1 MCFRHFD
8 QNKSFWYF
16 VTILTFYQSLS
27 YFLYFVLRIWILT
40 ICRSKIIRWFFLHF
54 FIHCWVFAIR
64 SWVFFIHVVIGSTY
78 AFDILSETKIFPVWQ
93 LFNYYRTK
101 SQIKYKKN
109 FFGQSITILHI
120 QLRTEF
126 SIAYII
132 IYDIIIIIIIIL
144 HILYWYKPSSCKLL
158 QVWTVKKTIER
169 KVYLLK
175 FRTPQCNLWKLSLFL
190 VVFLFILTKK

>member
-27 YFLYFVLRIWILT
+27 FFLYFVLRIWILT

-78 AFDILSETKIFPVWQ
+78 AFDILSETKIFPEWQ

-101 SQIKYKKN
+101 SQIKSKKLYWAKHNYFTHPVTYRIFNSIYNYIWFYYYYYYN
-109 FFGQSITILHI
+109 FTHSLLIQTKFGQ
-120 QLRTEF
+120 
-126 SIAYII
+126 A
-132 IYDIIIIIIIIL
+132 
-144 HILYWYKPSSCKLL
+144 SSSVNSK
-158 QVWTVKKTIER
+158 KKTSNE
-169 KVYLLK
+169 KCTY
-175 FRTPQCNLWKLSLFL
+175 
-190 VVFLFILTKK
+190 

>member
-27 YFLYFVLRIWILT
+27 FFLYFVLRIWILT

-101 SQIKYKKN
+101 SQIKYKNIQQNTIN
-109 FFGQSITILHI
+109 FHIKQIQLATFKLQFSPDSQYFFDCLFYVWPSDLMQSI
-120 QLRTEF
+120 
-126 SIAYII
+126 
-132 IYDIIIIIIIIL
+132 
-144 HILYWYKPSSCKLL
+144 
-158 QVWTVKKTIER
+158 
-169 KVYLLK
+169 
-175 FRTPQCNLWKLSLFL
+175 
-190 VVFLFILTKK
+190 